1 VFKYDNSNEKL
12 TRIVEI
18 PWTTKDGSQPVDV
31 RPKEFKFSS
40 NGIFIAMTILAS
52 LGIIAVLKLL
62 MFNWKQRNHW
72 ALRKSIP
79 RLNELML
86 LGALLV
92 YATVIL
98 YGLDGQFFE
107 FTDSSLVTCFLR
119 TIFLAV
125 GFTISYGA
133 VLVRATSDIIELYV
147 KMTYSSLL
155 VILGTLL
162 FGLLLLTDAIILI
175 VWFAVDPWKK
185 GQEILEQQGKVIY
198 VREKCQS
205 SDQFWGYSL
214 IVYKFIVFILC
225 LVVTIVQVQVQKS
238 KTTAAPSYA
247 DVLAC
252 ATGLALGFATFGFLF
267 VSDPGLQYG
276 FVSVCLILLVSSVL
290 LLLFGKKVYTV
301 WKGVPEPTV
310 KQRQSTYELTEMDR
324 GELKELRAKSCDLR
338 TLVEKLLLERPIS
351 VDGSMADEVCRV
363 VGYIP
368 GQSHAKS
375 AVNPLSSYEKNP
387 QETSHQNSHS

>member
-1 VFKYDNSNEKL
+1 L
-12 TRIVEI
+12 AEI
-18 PWTTKDGSQPVDV
+18 PWTTKDGSRPVDI
-31 RPKEFKFSS
+31 RPEEFKFSDS
-40 NGIFIAMTILAS
+40 GLFVAMAILSSIGILV
-52 LGIIAVLKLL
+52 VLNLL

-125 GFTISYGA
+125 GFTISFGA
-133 VLVRATSDIIELYV
+133 VLVRATSDIIEHYV
-147 KMTYSSLL
+147 RMTHSSLI

-162 FGLLLLTDAIILI
+162 FGLLLLIDAIILI
-175 VWFAVDPWKK
+175 AWFAVDPWKK
-185 GQEILEQQGKVIY
+185 GRVTLEQQGKVIFI
-198 VREKCQS
+198 REKCES
-205 SDQFWGYSL
+205 SEFWGYSL

>member
-147 KMTYSSLL
+147 KMVQYSFSNYAKVLVCFHRYVVIACFRHIPVCSLFWELFCL
-155 VILGTLL
+155 VCYFLLMLL
-162 FGLLLLTDAIILI
+162 F
-175 VWFAVDPWKK
+175 
-185 GQEILEQQGKVIY
+185 
-198 VREKCQS
+198 
-205 SDQFWGYSL
+205 
-214 IVYKFIVFILC
+214 
-225 LVVTIVQVQVQKS
+225 
-238 KTTAAPSYA
+238 
-247 DVLAC
+247 
-252 ATGLALGFATFGFLF
+252 
-267 VSDPGLQYG
+267 
-276 FVSVCLILLVSSVL
+276 
-290 LLLFGKKVYTV
+290 
-301 WKGVPEPTV
+301 
-310 KQRQSTYELTEMDR
+310 
-324 GELKELRAKSCDLR
+324 
-338 TLVEKLLLERPIS
+338 
-351 VDGSMADEVCRV
+351 
-363 VGYIP
+363 
-368 GQSHAKS
+368 
-375 AVNPLSSYEKNP
+375 
-387 QETSHQNSHS
+387 